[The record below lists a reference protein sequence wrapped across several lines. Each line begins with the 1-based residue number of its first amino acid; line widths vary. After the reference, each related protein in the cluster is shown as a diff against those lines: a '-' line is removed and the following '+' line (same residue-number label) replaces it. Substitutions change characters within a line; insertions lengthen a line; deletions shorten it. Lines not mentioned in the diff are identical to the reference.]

1 MIYGIPIKLICLVQ
15 DTDNVILILCK
26 VNVESDGAHG
36 RIISILEF
44 YNRSNEIQL
53 KDLVLDGFVTG
64 TTAALN
70 DINKH
75 SCKNIN

>member
-44 YNRSNEIQL
+44 YNRSN
-53 KDLVLDGFVTG
+53 G
-64 TTAALN
+64 
-70 DINKH
+70 
-75 SCKNIN
+75 